1 MSKLHIFDMDGTLLA
16 GSACLELSRHAGHI
30 DDVDEMEERWGRG
43 EIGHVEFYELL
54 LPLWKGIEDADV
66 EEVFAG
72 IAWLDGI
79 EAVWRDIDARGER
92 SVVITLSPQFFA
104 DKLLDLGLH
113 EAYGAEVLS
122 GEPLVPERVLTPES
136 KVYIAVEMLERLGLG
151 AEDTVAYG
159 DSSSDLPLFELL
171 ENTVS
176 VNGSESLAD
185 HAAVTYEGNDL
196 REAYALGRQLLAGK
210 VRSA

>member
-1 MSKLHIFDMDGTLLA
+1 
-16 GSACLELSRHAGHI
+16 
-30 DDVDEMEERWGRG
+30 
-43 EIGHVEFYELL
+43 
-54 LPLWKGIEDADV
+54 
-66 EEVFAG
+66 
-72 IAWLDGI
+72 
-79 EAVWRDIDARGER
+79 
-92 SVVITLSPQFFA
+92 
-104 DKLLDLGLH
+104 
-113 EAYGAEVLS
+113 
-122 GEPLVPERVLTPES
+122 LVPERVLTPES
-136 KVYIAVEMLERLGLG
+136 KVYIAVEVLERLGLG